1 MSSRSIEIIVAPDG
15 GVSIDAIG
23 FKGADCEQATK
34 FLEQALGFIKV
45 RQKKPEYT
53 QRARNQNKQQL
64 RS

>member
-1 MSSRSIEIIVAPDG
+1 MSNRSIEVIVDPDG

-23 FKGADCEQATK
+23 FKGTDCEQATK
-34 FLEQALGFIKV
+34 FLEQALGVIKV